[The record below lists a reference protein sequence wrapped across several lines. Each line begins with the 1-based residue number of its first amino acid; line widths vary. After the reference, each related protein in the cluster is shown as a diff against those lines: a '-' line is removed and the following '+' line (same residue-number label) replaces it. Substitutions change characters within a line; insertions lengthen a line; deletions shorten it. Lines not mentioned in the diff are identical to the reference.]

1 MVSDFVLLLPR
12 VVERISF
19 MFLQDL
25 LRMSWLLY
33 LKILERSSTHG
44 LIPCKAQPFEYVR
57 GCFQIFDIQ
66 ATPKVKFIT
75 LTGVCIVHL
84 ACGS

>member
-12 VVERISF
+12 EVESISF
-19 MFLQDL
+19 MFMQDL

-44 LIPCKAQPFEYVR
+44 LKSAALEYVR

-84 ACGS
+84 ACGR